1 MMIVQDKLAP
11 AGGIAPVS
19 DAAEPLI
26 SCESQSCDELKA
38 IASRGAHGGDLY
50 FAAVKELERR
60 AHDVEATLEA
70 EEATAIAR
78 RRGLVLSV
86 GTLFA
91 AVLVAAV
98 ALMLG
103 Y

>member
-1 MMIVQDKLAP
+1 MMVQDTLVP
-11 AGGIAPVS
+11 AGPAIPAS
-19 DAAEPLI
+19 DTPATLI

-60 AHDVEATLEA
+60 AHDMEVALED
-70 EEATAIAR
+70 EQVTAIAR